1 MRNILFITLSNIGDA
16 VLSTPVLERIHE
28 TWPDARVDIVA
39 DPRSSFL
46 FEHCPY
52 RGEIFLKV
60 KPEGWRGIV
69 RLLHALRRKRYD
81 LIVDLRTDGLAWLL
95 RGKKRLTK
103 WTAARPKG
111 AHAVQRHMSVI
122 APLAS
127 PDTPIAR
134 IYLSA
139 RHRAFADEQ
148 LKALPGR
155 RWLALCP
162 GANWPPKIWPAQRY
176 QELVW
181 RVKDYFDAVILL
193 GGPNDIERNRLIAGN
208 LPLPYLDLSGKTD
221 LLQAAAIIE
230 RARAFA
236 GNDSGMGHIAGAMGA
251 ATMTLFG
258 HGPPLEYHP
267 WGPHPAW
274 VYRPD
279 GDTQKISVDEAARA
293 FCAMLDQLT

>member
-1 MRNILFITLSNIGDA
+1 MRGILFITLSNIGDA
-16 VLSTPVLERIHE
+16 VLSTPVLERLHQCY
-28 TWPDARVDIVA
+28 PQAMVDIVA
-39 DPRSSFL
+39 DPRSGFL

-60 KPEGWRGIV
+60 KPEGWRGV
-69 RLLHALRRKRYD
+69 VALLHTLRRKRYD

-103 WTAARPKG
+103 WTAGQPQG
-111 AHAVQRHMSVI
+111 PHAVHRHMSVI
-122 APLAS
+122 APLTG
-127 PDTPIAR
+127 PDIPAAR
-134 IYLSA
+134 VWLTG

-148 LKALPGR
+148 LKALPGK

-162 GANWPPKIWPAQRY
+162 GANWPPKIWPAQCY

-181 RVKDYFDAVILL
+181 RVKEYFDAVILL
-193 GGPNDIERNRLIAGN
+193 GGAKDIERNRLIAGN

-230 RARAFA
+230 RARAFT
-236 GNDSGMGHIAGAMGA
+236 GNDSGMGHVAGAM
-251 ATMTLFG
+251 ATATLTLFG
-258 HGPPLEYHP
+258 QGPPLEYHP

-279 GDTQKISVDEAARA
+279 GDTQKISVDEAAQTFRA
-293 FCAMLDQLT
+293 LLDGLP